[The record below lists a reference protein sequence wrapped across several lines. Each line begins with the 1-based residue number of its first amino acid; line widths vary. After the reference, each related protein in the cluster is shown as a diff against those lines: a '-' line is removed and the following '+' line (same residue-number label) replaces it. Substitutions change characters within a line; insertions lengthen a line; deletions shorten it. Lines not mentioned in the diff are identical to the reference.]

1 MKKIH
6 VNISQ
11 KTLEAKNRHR
21 DQIDLLRSRLNLL
34 NGKDKVMMTMYLE
47 NGNSF
52 RQIARLT
59 GVSEARIARRIRG
72 LTKRLIDGQYIV
84 CLRNHNKFSK
94 AQMTIAKN
102 YFLTGL
108 SMREIAVKRH
118 RSYYHVR
125 ETIEKIKS
133 ILKDS
138 R

>member
-6 VNISQ
+6 TNISQ
-11 KTLEAKNRHR
+11 KTLEAKNQYR
-21 DQIDLLRSRLNLL
+21 DEIDLLRGRLNLL
-34 NGKDKVMMTMYLE
+34 NGKDKVLMTMYIE

-59 GVSEARIARRIRG
+59 GISDTSIARRINR
-72 LTKRLIDGQYIV
+72 LTKRLLDSQYII
-84 CLRNHNKFSK
+84 CLRNRDKFTRE
-94 AQMTIAKN
+94 QMTIAKD

-108 SMREIAVKRH
+108 SIRKIAIKRH
-118 RSYYHVR
+118 RSFYHVR
-125 ETIEKIKS
+125 ETMKKIQS

>member
-11 KTLEAKNRHR
+11 KTLKTKNRHR

-72 LTKRLIDGQYIV
+72 LTKRLIGGQYIV
-84 CLRNHNKFSK
+84 CLRNRNKFSK
-94 AQMTIAKN
+94 IQMTIARD

-108 SMREIAVKRH
+108 SIKKIAAKRH
-118 RSYYHVR
+118 
-125 ETIEKIKS
+125 KS
-133 ILKDS
+133 IYNVRKLLRKISSVLKNS
-138 R
+138 E